1 MKDNIQSITV
11 VKETFFDKIKKIFKN
26 LFSGTKKE
34 ELTKEI
40 ITDTI
45 QIDNK
50 QNTEYTKNKKIEEN
64 KEKQRLIKLQ
74 TMIRNKEIDEKE
86 ISKEDEI
93 KLRKLYEIQIN
104 NLNRT
109 IEEHRK
115 AIVKIKNKL
124 STNKA

>member
-40 ITDTI
+40 NTDTI

-50 QNTEYTKNKKIEEN
+50 QKQEFTKNIKIEEN

>member
-40 ITDTI
+40 NTDTI

-50 QNTEYTKNKKIEEN
+50 QKQEFTKNIKIEEN
-64 KEKQRLIKLQ
+64 KEKQTVIKLQ

>member
-40 ITDTI
+40 NTDTI

-50 QNTEYTKNKKIEEN
+50 QKEEFIKNIKIEEN